1 MATNKILSFNASTG
15 EMTETIVP
23 FVLPDV
29 AALKEQKKAEIE
41 AACAAEINN
50 GTELGLLSSLGYR
63 VYDAKEDLGNYQV
76 ALAAMQ
82 AQGLT
87 ERTIKVKDPVDPFK
101 TVTETQLQIIL
112 GELAVQGDNLFLK
125 KFTLK
130 GQADAITQEAYEAA
144 YAAGV
149 ATAQAAVVAAA
160 ALPETTDEEKA
171 AKADAVAA
179 AAAALEVAELKTDY
193 LFETIVW

>member
-1 MATNKILSFNASTG
+1 MATNKILSFDASTG
-15 EMTETIVP
+15 EMTETTVP
-23 FVLPDV
+23 FVLPNV

-41 AACAAEINN
+41 AACAAEITN

-101 TVTETQLQIIL
+101 TVTEAQLQIIL
-112 GELAVQGDNLFLK
+112 GELAVQGDSLFLK

-130 GQADAITQEAYEAA
+130 GQVDAITQEAYEAA
-144 YAAGV
+144 YAAVV
-149 ATAQAAVVAAA
+149 ATAQADVEAAA